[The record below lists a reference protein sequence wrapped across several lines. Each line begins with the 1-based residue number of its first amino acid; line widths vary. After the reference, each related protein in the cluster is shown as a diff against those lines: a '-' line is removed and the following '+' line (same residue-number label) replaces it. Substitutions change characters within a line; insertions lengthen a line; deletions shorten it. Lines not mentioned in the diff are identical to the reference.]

1 MKELFD
7 PAELVNEKEA
17 VASRRIFVDRE
28 IYELE
33 LQRIFTRCW
42 LFLGHES
49 EIPNRGDFVTRYMGE
64 DPVLLLRDRQGALR
78 AFLNSCRHRGTLV
91 CRSDAGNAPQFV
103 CPYHGWTYT
112 NEGELVA
119 TAHRKDL
126 YGGRV
131 DFSKLGLSSV
141 AKIDQYAGLI
151 FATWDPEAPSLD
163 EYLGAA
169 KWYMD
174 LYFRRTPGGVE
185 VLGPPQRWKVKM
197 NWKVGALNFGA
208 DGAHAAKVHAP
219 ISKLAIGIDP
229 PVLMQVLTESPV
241 ITMGTGH
248 NGILVFFPPGGPEY
262 FGFEPGLVPLF
273 ERTLDGA
280 QSEMV
285 KRLLTGVQ
293 TDFPNLSWVQT
304 SISFEPNQP
313 PVLFLNVRVWQP
325 RGPDE
330 TEIWSW
336 YLVEKEAPAEWKE
349 ASLRNSIR
357 TFSVGGTFDQDD
369 AEVWSSISMA
379 TRGEVARHDDV
390 NFQMSLAARE
400 LPLLEFPG
408 PGRAYMNTYSEVS
421 EFDILLR
428 WRDLMRGGDARTKRT
443 ES

>member
-1 MKELFD
+1 MDDRFD
-7 PAELVNEKEA
+7 PDRLVDERDA
-17 VASRRIFVDRE
+17 VASRRIFVDRD
-28 IYELE
+28 IYRLELE
-33 LQRIFTRCW
+33 RIFTRCW

-49 EIPNRGDFVTRYMGE
+49 EIPNPGDYVTRFMAE
-64 DPVLLLRDRQGALR
+64 DPVLLVRDHQGTVR

-91 CRSDAGNAPQFV
+91 CRSDGGNARQFV
-103 CPYHGWTYT
+103 CPYHGWTYA
-112 NEGELVA
+112 NDGELVA

-131 DFSKLGLSSV
+131 DFSQLGLRSV
-141 AKIDQYAGLI
+141 AKLDQYAGLI
-151 FATWDPEAPSLD
+151 FATWDPDAPSLD

-197 NWKVGALNFGA
+197 NWKLGALNFGA

-229 PVLMQVLTESPV
+229 PLLVHVLTESPV
-241 ITMGTGH
+241 VTMGNGH
-248 NGILVFFPPGGPEY
+248 NGILVFFPPGAPEY
-262 FGFEPGLVPLF
+262 YGFEPRLVPLF
-273 ERTLDGA
+273 ESTLAGT
-280 QSEMV
+280 QVETL

-293 TDFPNLSWVQT
+293 TDFPNLSWVQS
-304 SISFEPNQP
+304 SITFDPNQP
-313 PVLFLNVRVWQP
+313 PVMFMNLRVWQP

-336 YLVEKEAPAEWKE
+336 YLVEKEASPEWKE
-349 ASLRNSIR
+349 ASLRSSIR

-379 TRGEVARHDDV
+379 TRGEVGRHDQV

-400 LPLLEFPG
+400 QPLLEFPG
-408 PGRAYMNTYSEVS
+408 PGRAFMNTYCEVS

-428 WRDLMRGGDARTKRT
+428 WRDLMRETRSRSRT
-443 ES
+443 SS